1 MSAATGWRPPRVR
14 RLGGGLTVALVQRR
28 QAPVVSTVV
37 CYRAGAA
44 EERTQLAG
52 LAHFLEHMMFKGSAG
67 YGPGEVDRVTQSRGG
82 FNNAY
87 TGQDAT
93 LYQFSFAADRWY
105 EALDIEADRMAGL
118 LLAPD
123 QIEAERQVIL
133 EELGMLADDP
143 WDALELKLLE
153 AFYGDHPYGRPVL
166 GRRATLARIGRGDLD
181 AFHRR
186 HYRPGNAVLVIAGD
200 VGEEAFAAVERRF
213 GSLLDGDSGEPAP
226 ASAACGDQP
235 EPPPG
240 RRLELRRGELARLL
254 VALPAP
260 PAGEPAYAALRVV
273 LTALAGGRSS
283 RLHRL
288 LVEERRLCSS
298 VGAEIDETIGPGVAM
313 LACELL
319 PGASPEEVEARL
331 LAELARLAAEGLGEA
346 EGARARRQL
355 VADWVFSR
363 DTVGREA
370 LAAATAVALFDVE
383 HERRHVERI
392 ERCAAGELD
401 EAAAVHLDG
410 AGLTVGWSLPT
421 GEAEA

>member
-1 MSAATGWRPPRVR
+1 M
-14 RLGGGLTVALVQRR
+14 
-28 QAPVVSTVV
+28 
-37 CYRAGAA
+37 
-44 EERTQLAG
+44 
-52 LAHFLEHMMFKGSAG
+52 
-67 YGPGEVDRVTQSRGG
+67 
-82 FNNAY
+82 
-87 TGQDAT
+87 
-93 LYQFSFAADRWY
+93 
-105 EALDIEADRMAGL
+105 
-118 LLAPD
+118 
-123 QIEAERQVIL
+123 
-133 EELGMLADDP
+133 
-143 WDALELKLLE
+143 
-153 AFYGDHPYGRPVL
+153 
-166 GRRATLARIGRGDLD
+166 
-181 AFHRR
+181 
-186 HYRPGNAVLVIAGD
+186 
-200 VGEEAFAAVERRF
+200 
-213 GSLLDGDSGEPAP
+213 
-226 ASAACGDQP
+226 
-235 EPPPG
+235 
-240 RRLELRRGELARLL
+240 
-254 VALPAP
+254 
-260 PAGEPAYAALRVV
+260 V

-331 LAELARLAAEGLGEA
+331 LGDLARLAAEGRGEP
-346 EGARARRQL
+346 EDARERRQL